1 MSLDRESVPSPL
13 SRPERRSGLADR
25 LKLMDP
31 WLLVAA
37 LLLSA
42 YGILAVYIAGSEGG
56 GSYALNQLLGFAVGI
71 AGAAPFLFFDYRL
84 MQRYVRPLY
93 GAVIAMLAI
102 VLLFGAAAGG
112 ARRWIEVGPLQVQP
126 SEFAKVLVVLVLAG
140 YISENGVS
148 DNRTFLKILALICVP
163 AVMVFAQPDLGTAIV
178 FGALFVVMMFIG
190 GAKLW
195 QIGAL
200 AGVGVGISA
209 LAAKLSLLEPYQVA
223 RLMSFVNPEG
233 DPETAYQVVQS
244 KTAIG
249 SGGFFGKGLDATTLS
264 NLGYLPADHTD
275 FIFANVAER
284 LGFLGS
290 LAMLGMFMLLIWR
303 VLHVATLSRDRFG
316 VLICVGIATIF
327 LFHIFVNIGMTM
339 GMMPV
344 TGIPLPFISYGRS
357 SLVVSLI
364 SIGILQGIAIY
375 SKSQSGVKSP
385 KNKEMATP
393 SGTSR

>member
-1 MSLDRESVPSPL
+1 M
-13 SRPERRSGLADR
+13 

-42 YGILAVYIAGSEGG
+42 YGILAVYIAGSGG
-56 GSYALNQLLGFAVGI
+56 ERSYALNQLFGLVVGFVG
-71 AGAAPFLFFDYRL
+71 ASPFLFFDYRAL
-84 MQRYVRPLY
+84 QHYVKPLY
-93 GAVIAMLAI
+93 WAIIAMLVA
-102 VLLFGAAAGG
+102 VFLFGAVAGG
-112 ARRWIEVGPLQVQP
+112 ARRWIELGPVQVQP
-126 SEFAKVLVVLVLAG
+126 SEFAKVLMVLVLSG
-140 YISENGVS
+140 YISEHGVS
-148 DNRTFLKILALICVP
+148 DNRTFLKTLGIICVP
-163 AVMVFAQPDLGTAIV
+163 AFLVFAQPDLGTAII
-178 FGALFVVMMFIG
+178 FGALFTVMMFIG
-190 GAKLW
+190 GAKFW

-200 AGVGVGISA
+200 AGAGIGLSA
-209 LAAKLSLLEPYQVA
+209 LAVKLRLLEPYQVS
-223 RLMSFVNPEG
+223 RLMAFVNPEG

-249 SGGFFGKGLDATTLS
+249 SGGVIGKGLDATTLS

-284 LGFLGS
+284 LGFVGS
-290 LAMLGMFMLLIWR
+290 LIMLGLFLILIWR
-303 VLHVATLSRDRFG
+303 ILHIATLSRDRFG

-357 SLVVSLI
+357 NLVVSLI
-364 SIGILQGIAIY
+364 SIGVLQGIAIY
-375 SKSQSGVKSP
+375 SKSPSGVKSP
-385 KNKEMATP
+385 KQVRE
-393 SGTSR
+393 